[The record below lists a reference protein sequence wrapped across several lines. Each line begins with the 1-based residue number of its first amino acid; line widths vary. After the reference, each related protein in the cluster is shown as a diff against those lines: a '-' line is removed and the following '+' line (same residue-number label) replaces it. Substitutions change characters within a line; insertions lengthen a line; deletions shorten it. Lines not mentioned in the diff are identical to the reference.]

1 MQQLIDHTGQSFS
14 QFIWIIMLMKHTT
27 LHAMFV
33 LFSFTLHLVRLNT
46 VMKDSMMNKNEDF
59 TIYLEEEKT
68 SFSISIV
75 DSTQI

>member
-1 MQQLIDHTGQSFS
+1 MKQLIDHTGQSFS

-27 LHAMFV
+27 LHTMFV